1 MQMIRRA
8 DVASTLAL
16 GSLMLFATEALTGCC
31 QQGQPCQNSGSI
43 GPSTGEVVGAIVG
56 VAGVATVGTVLAVN
70 HHGNHNLRGCVS
82 TGPSG
87 LQLETASDK
96 KTYSLVGKT
105 ADVKPGDLV
114 KMHGTKEKRHK
125 GNTGNQDFLVEKVT
139 KDYGP
144 CKVMTAAAVTP
155 STTDGN

>member
-1 MQMIRRA
+1 MIRCA
-8 DVASTLAL
+8 DVASTVAL
-16 GSLMLFATEALTGCC
+16 GSLLLFATEALTGCC

-43 GPSTGEVVGAIVG
+43 GPSSGEVAGVIAGIAG
-56 VAGVATVGTVLAVN
+56 VAGGITIGTVVAVN
-70 HHGNHNLRGCVS
+70 HAHHTVKGCVS
-82 TGPSG
+82 TGPNG
-87 LQLETASDK
+87 LQLESSDK

-114 KMHGTKEKRHK
+114 KMHGKKEKKHK

-144 CKVMTAAAVTP
+144 CKVLTAATATP
-155 STTDGN
+155 STTAAN